1 MRAGERAYQE
11 LRADIVEW
19 RLLPGQVLG
28 EVELSERL
36 GISRTPVREAL
47 SRLTAD
53 GLTEPH
59 SGRGVVVATISAEDV
74 RSLYEFRDSLD
85 SRAAELAARR
95 GDPEVFRALAA
106 ELLEAVEGLT
116 NDHDPD
122 HVSYYELVQRMD
134 AAIDEAAA
142 NPFLRQAQAGVR
154 LHLARVRKL
163 SKSDPRR
170 LASAAVE
177 HQRIAQAIADGDPA
191 LAIATTR
198 VHLSNA
204 LQHALNTKELAPVR
218 PAAS

>member
-1 MRAGERAYQE
+1 MRAGERAYRA

-19 RLLPGQVLG
+19 RLAPGHILG

-53 GLTEPH
+53 GLAQPH
-59 SGRGVVVATISAEDV
+59 GGRGVVVSGISADDV
-74 RSLYEFRDSLD
+74 RALYELRDSLD
-85 SRAAELAARR
+85 CRAAELAARR
-95 GDPEVFRALAA
+95 GEPEVFRALERDLARAA
-106 ELLEAVEGLT
+106 EEP
-116 NDHDPD
+116 DDDPD
-122 HVSYYELVQRMD
+122 HVAYYEVVARMD
-134 AAIDEAAA
+134 TAIDEAAA

-163 SKSDPRR
+163 SKSDPAR
-170 LASAAVE
+170 LREAAVE
-177 HQRIAQAIADGDPA
+177 HQRIARAIAERDPA

-204 LQHALNTKELAPVR
+204 LHHALTTKELLPVR

>member
-1 MRAGERAYQE
+1 MRAGERAYQA

>member
-1 MRAGERAYQE
+1 MGIGMLLAALVVGAAGPAYLRRA
-11 LRADIVEW
+11 V
-19 RLLPGQVLG
+19 
-28 EVELSERL
+28 
-36 GISRTPVREAL
+36 
-47 SRLTAD
+47 D
-53 GLTEPH
+53 GLT
-59 SGRGVVVATISAEDV
+59 SD
-74 RSLYEFRDSLD
+74 D
-85 SRAAELAARR
+85 
-95 GDPEVFRALAA
+95 
-106 ELLEAVEGLT
+106 
-116 NDHDPD
+116 DPD

-163 SKSDPRR
+163 SKSDPQR
-170 LASAAVE
+170 LASAADE